1 MGGDEGELVGE
12 MDKGDVSFFTSI
24 ASVFLCLFG
33 HPLAKI
39 ASMLKSNFLFDNI
52 LLSPMMFK
60 D

>member
-1 MGGDEGELVGE
+1 MGGDEGEMVGE
-12 MDKGDVSFFTSI
+12 MVKGDISFFTSI

-33 HPLAKI
+33 HLFAKI
-39 ASMLKSNFLFDNI
+39 ASMLKSNFLLVTE

>member
-33 HPLAKI
+33 HLFAKI

>member
-1 MGGDEGELVGE
+1 MGGDEGELVEE

-33 HPLAKI
+33 HLFVKI